1 MRAPMRRLR
10 QSFQAYLKDE
20 EGALLVEFMIL
31 LPMMIWA
38 FVALVVYWDVFK
50 TINVSQKAAYSI
62 ADLLSRQV
70 IVTEDFLDGM
80 EDVMDFL
87 TPGVGDSRVRITSL
101 RFEANNLA
109 ITTDDVYEII
119 FTHSSD
125 TTLAPEY
132 TAVTV
137 QNLKPMIPIMDNQDS
152 VIIVETWVDFTPDFD
167 IGVLNMAPGLGDQTF
182 TQFIV
187 TRPRS
192 REVCLDGMAGCV

>member
-1 MRAPMRRLR
+1 MRRLR

>member
-1 MRAPMRRLR
+1 MRRLR

-132 TAVTV
+132 TAVNV
-137 QNLKPMIPIMDNQDS
+137 QDLKPLIPIMDNQDS
-152 VIIVETWVDFTPDFD
+152 VIVVETWVDFTPDFD

>member
-1 MRAPMRRLR
+1 MRRLR
-10 QSFQAYLKDE
+10 LSFHAYLKDE

-109 ITTDDVYEII
+109 VTTDDVYEII

-132 TAVTV
+132 TSVNV
-137 QNLKPMIPIMDNQDS
+137 QNLKPLIPIMDNQDS

-192 REVCLDGMAGCV
+192 REVCLDGTAGCV